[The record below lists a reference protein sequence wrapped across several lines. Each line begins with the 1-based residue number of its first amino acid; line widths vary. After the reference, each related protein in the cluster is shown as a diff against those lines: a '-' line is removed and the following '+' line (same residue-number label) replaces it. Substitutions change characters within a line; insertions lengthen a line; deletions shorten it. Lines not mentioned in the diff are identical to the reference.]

1 MDINHFN
8 GSSKIILIIYPDI
21 SNPKLSN
28 GILLFFF
35 SQTITEIFS
44 MRSLLV
50 LGLGGQ
56 FVLRGLAED
65 PRLVYNQSIY
75 SYLFDDVHPK
85 HGIYNKNSPPIRKDD
100 MTRYYDGMEIF
111 EHSID
116 KFVDHHC
123 DPYVN
128 FLESKF
134 DTIALFESDTKCSL
148 KPDMISK
155 SSEKIRKL
163 PVRNGSFIG

>member
-1 MDINHFN
+1 
-8 GSSKIILIIYPDI
+8 
-21 SNPKLSN
+21 
-28 GILLFFF
+28 
-35 SQTITEIFS
+35 

-56 FVLRGLAED
+56 LVRRGLAED

-85 HGIYNKNSPPIRKDD
+85 HGVYNKNSPPIRKDD

-123 DPYVN
+123 DPYIN
-128 FLESKF
+128 FLESKYSF
-134 DTIALFESDTKCSL
+134 IQNYSIHIYS
-148 KPDMISK
+148 DMISLLVYICR
-155 SSEKIRKL
+155 S
-163 PVRNGSFIG
+163 GSISDM